1 MKKIIFILIS
11 LVTFSL
17 QAQLVSVD
25 ALTKLIKE
33 PNVIVI
39 DAPARQQVDAGSNV
53 ELVRQVLAPDRGVEA
68 AIGAF
73 PVDMPAKQGIAILPQ
88 PRDIDHLDELARL
101 VGHFRMKRE
110 LARAAIEQRHVPV
123 LVFHRIANDGPAT
136 LAAVV

>member
-39 DAPARQQVDAGSNV
+39 DARPAGDYLKTHIDG
-53 ELVRQVLAPDRGVEA
+53 
-68 AIGAF
+68 AIGLD
-73 PVDMPAKQGIAILPQ
+73 VSTLSTAKPTSMVPLVWMY
-88 PRDIDHLDELARL
+88 PR
-101 VGHFRMKRE
+101 
-110 LARAAIEQRHVPV
+110 
-123 LVFHRIANDGPAT
+123 
-136 LAAVV
+136 